1 MQTNH
6 ELEHSKRFDQ
16 RSDGGCVSRL
26 RAGGMVLR
34 GCGGFLVK
42 PGAVAVEGLAIA
54 ALSSLVPFLLV
65 VLVAFAFGTGLG
77 SFPLPAASAQDV
89 SFPQSPLRSVAGP
102 PLTLPGVADAAG
114 ASAGG
119 ESAGAAAPLVTE
131 VRIVGAKGVP
141 REKFLP
147 AIKTRAGRPF
157 NPDLI
162 EEDVRRLHR
171 TGLFL
176 DVKTYTP
183 EVAGGRLV
191 VFEVL
196 PRPLLHYVT
205 YAGNRAFDANRLA
218 KETGLATG
226 DPLDNWQVE
235 EAQRRILELYRSKG
249 YPDASVMILEGNKPE
264 DQGAVFLINE
274 GRRQRIGWTDF
285 LGNTIASDARL
296 RTQVQTKPGWL
307 WFLGGLFNRETLDAD
322 VERLTA
328 YYRGLGF
335 FRARVGRHVE
345 VHSDPFDSN
354 REWVTVTFVIDEG
367 PRYRVRNI
375 AFFGNEKLPREK
387 LEKDLELKAGDYF
400 DQNKLQLDVA
410 KLQDQYGAIG
420 HVFADVEVDPRFL
433 EEPGMLDL
441 VYRIDEGRK
450 YQVGR
455 INVKIQGEFP
465 HTRLTTVLDRM
476 SLAPTDIVDTRQL
489 RDSERRLRASQIF
502 EVDPTRGVLPKIVFS
517 PPEVT
522 DPDTGRPRQ
531 RPVLAE
537 KGNSPPRTDPAP
549 GPRPPTLVP
558 NDGVIPAGGEE
569 TPSTAEPT
577 IYRGQYGPA
586 AGTSLPS
593 PPPWWRRVI
602 PNRKPAEDTATAEGA
617 VYTQQ
622 PGLEANAAV
631 QPAVYTSPGVAWS
644 PQRPEVVP
652 TAGTDAI
659 PADPSGI
666 ANPTGA
672 NAVDR
677 SGGAFATPSGGAVAP
692 AGGVAAGGTSA
703 AAEPILFPDRPPPGE
718 WDGYWDTG
726 EPSPEPPLELP
737 LEPIVTETRT
747 GRLLFS
753 VGVNSDAGLLGTVL
767 VEEQNFDIAR
777 LPRSWREIAD
787 GVAWRGAGQRF
798 RLEAVPGT
806 EVQRYSVSFSDPYF
820 LNRNVSLSVSGY
832 YYRRNFREW
841 NEERLGGRIGFGY
854 QFTPDLSGTIAY
866 RGADIKISDPIITPF
881 GTPQDLLDAVG
892 TSILHG
898 FEVALTHDTRD
909 NSFLPTEG
917 HLFQVSFEQV
927 VGTYDYPRAE
937 LDLRKYFML
946 SQRPDGSGR
955 HVLGLSTRF
964 SATGSDTPI
973 YDHYFAGGYSSL
985 RGFDF
990 RGASPHE
997 MGISVGGHMML
1008 LASAEYMF
1016 PITADDLIRGVIFCD
1031 TGTVERTA
1039 DSWDQNY
1046 RVAPGFGLRIVIPAM
1061 GPAPIALDFAF
1072 PVSKEPTDDEQVF
1085 SFFIGFLR

>member
-1 MQTNH
+1 MHTNH
-6 ELEHSKRFDQ
+6 DAWILIRRAARRGSGATARPRHGAFSAF
-16 RSDGGCVSRL
+16 SR
-26 RAGGMVLR
+26 GVW
-34 GCGGFLVK
+34 V
-42 PGAVAVEGLAIA
+42 A
-54 ALSSLVPFLLV
+54 ALAAGITAG
-65 VLVAFAFGTGLG
+65 VLVSAQE
-77 SFPLPAASAQDV
+77 SPFPELSALPAE
-89 SFPQSPLRSVAGP
+89 
-102 PLTLPGVADAAG
+102 T
-114 ASAGG
+114 
-119 ESAGAAAPLVTE
+119 AAAPAPGNEELVTE
-131 VRIVGAKGVP
+131 VRIVGAKGIP
-141 REKFLP
+141 SEKFLP
-147 AIKTRAGRPF
+147 SVKTRASRPF
-157 NPDLI
+157 QPDLI

-183 EVAGGRLV
+183 EVPGGRLV

-205 YAGNRAFDANRLA
+205 YAGNRAFDAKRLA
-218 KETGLATG
+218 KETGLNPG

-235 EAQRRILELYRSKG
+235 EARRRILELYRNKG
-249 YPDASVMILEGNKPE
+249 FPDASVTIIEGNRPE
-264 DQGAVFLINE
+264 DRGAIFLINE

-285 LGNTIASDARL
+285 IGNSIASDARL
-296 RTQVQTKPGWL
+296 RTQVQTKPGWF
-307 WFLGGLFNRETLDAD
+307 WFLGGLFNRETLDGD
-322 VERLTA
+322 VQRLTA

-335 FRARVGRHVE
+335 FRARVGREIDVRP
-345 VHSDPFDSN
+345 DPFDSN
-354 REWVTVTFVIDEG
+354 REWVTITFVIDEG
-367 PRYRVRNI
+367 PRYRIRNI
-375 AFFGNEKLPREK
+375 AFFGNEKIPQEK
-387 LEKDLELKAGDYF
+387 LQGGLELKSGDYF
-400 DQNKLQLDVA
+400 DQNKLQLDIA
-410 KLQDQYGAIG
+410 KLQDKYGAIG

-433 EEPGMLDL
+433 EEPGLLDL
-441 VYRIDEGRK
+441 VYRIDEGRQ

-465 HTRLTTVLDRM
+465 HTRLTTVLNRM

-489 RDSERRLRASQIF
+489 RASERRLRSSQIF
-502 EVDPTRGVLPKIVFS
+502 EVDATRGVQPKIVFS
-517 PPEVT
+517 PPELI
-522 DPDTGRPRQ
+522 DPGSGRPAQ

-537 KGNSPPRTDPAP
+537 QGNPSPRNRPGTADPPEPR
-549 GPRPPTLVP
+549 GREVLPT
-558 NDGVIPAGGEE
+558 GGEE
-569 TPSTAEPT
+569 SPKTAEPT
-577 IYRGQYGPA
+577 IYRGQYGPE

-593 PPPWWRRVI
+593 PPSWLGRILPQ
-602 PNRKPAEDTATAEGA
+602 RKPAEEATAGA
-617 VYTQQ
+617 QARKQTDARTGSTT
-622 PGLEANAAV
+622 PTPPPTWNPASAA
-631 QPAVYTSPGVAWS
+631 QPASEPPDAVGWS
-644 PQRPEVVP
+644 PQRPEVIP
-652 TAGTDAI
+652 TSATVATLAGAAGNSGMVYPAGAIAPDRADAAYAA
-659 PADPSGI
+659 PSNGPVDFADGTA
-666 ANPTGA
+666 ANPA
-672 NAVDR
+672 RPV
-677 SGGAFATPSGGAVAP
+677 V
-692 AGGVAAGGTSA
+692 
-703 AAEPILFPDRPPPGE
+703 EPIVFPDRPPPGQ

-726 EPSPEPPLELP
+726 EPSAEPPLDLP

-767 VEEQNFDIAR
+767 IEEQNFDIAR

-806 EVQRYSVSFSDPYF
+806 QVHRYSVSFADPYF
-820 LNRNVSLSVSGY
+820 LDRNVSLSVNGY

-841 NEERLGGRIGFGY
+841 DEERLGGRIGFGY

-866 RGADIKISDPIITPF
+866 RGADIKISDPIVTPF
-881 GTPQDLLDAVG
+881 GTPQDLLDVVG
-892 TSILHG
+892 TNILHG

-927 VGTYDYPRAE
+927 IGTYDYPRAE
-937 LDLRKYFML
+937 IDLRKYFLL

-964 SATGSDTPI
+964 NVTGNDTPI
-973 YDHYFAGGYSSL
+973 YDHFFAGGYSSL

-997 MGISVGGHMML
+997 MGIPVGGHMML
-1008 LASAEYMF
+1008 LASAEYIF

-1031 TGTVERTA
+1031 TGTVERTV

-1072 PVSKEPTDDEQVF
+1072 PVSQEPTDDEQVF

>member
-1 MQTNH
+1 M
-6 ELEHSKRFDQ
+6 
-16 RSDGGCVSRL
+16 
-26 RAGGMVLR
+26 LR
-34 GCGGFLVK
+34 GMRLATL
-42 PGAVAVEGLAIA
+42 AVVMTAPI
-54 ALSSLVPFLLV
+54 V
-65 VLVAFAFGTGLG
+65 V
-77 SFPLPAASAQDV
+77 SAQDAAIP
-89 SFPQSPLRSVAGP
+89 PQPV
-102 PLTLPGVADAAG
+102 D
-114 ASAGG
+114 
-119 ESAGAAAPLVTE
+119 AAAPVVPGNETLVTE
-131 VRIVGAKGVP
+131 VRIVGAKGIP

-147 AIKTRAGRPF
+147 SIKTRAGRPF

-183 EVAGGRLV
+183 EADGGRLV

-205 YAGNRAFDANRLA
+205 YAGNRAFDAKRLT
-218 KETGLATG
+218 KETGLNAG

-235 EAQRRILELYRSKG
+235 EARRRILELYRNKG
-249 YPDASVMILEGNKPE
+249 FPDASVTIIEGNKPE
-264 DQGAVFLINE
+264 DRGAIFLINE

-285 LGNTIASDARL
+285 VGNSIASDARL
-296 RTQVQTKPGWL
+296 RTQVQTKPGWF
-307 WFLGGLFNRETLDAD
+307 WFLGGLFNRETLDGD
-322 VERLTA
+322 VQRLTA

-335 FRARVGRHVE
+335 FRARVGREIE
-345 VHSDPFDSN
+345 VRPDPFDSN

-367 PRYRVRNI
+367 PRYRIRDI
-375 AFFGNEKLPREK
+375 AFFGNEKIPREK
-387 LEKDLELKAGDYF
+387 LQGVLELKSGDYF
-400 DQNKLQLDVA
+400 DQNKLQLDIA
-410 KLQDQYGAIG
+410 KLQDKYGAIG

-441 VYRIDEGRK
+441 VYRIDEGRQ

-465 HTRLTTVLDRM
+465 HTRLTTVLNRM
-476 SLAPTDIVDTRQL
+476 SLAPTDIVDTREL
-489 RDSERRLRASQIF
+489 RNSERRLRSAQIF
-502 EVDPTRGVLPKIVFS
+502 EVDPSRGVQPKIVFS
-517 PPEVT
+517 PPELT
-522 DPDTGRPRQ
+522 DPGTGRPAQ

-537 KGNSPPRTDPAP
+537 QGAPRSGARPGTAPPPESQRE
-549 GPRPPTLVP
+549 GVVPT
-558 NDGVIPAGGEE
+558 GGEE
-569 TPSTAEPT
+569 TPNTAEPT
-577 IYRGQYGPA
+577 IYRGQYGPE
-586 AGTSLPS
+586 AGSSMPA
-593 PPPWWRRVI
+593 PPTWLGRIVPR
-602 PNRKPAEDTATAEGA
+602 RKPDEQTPAAEAA
-617 VYTQQ
+617 VYDAPAQTGNSAPIAQ
-622 PGLEANAAV
+622 AAV
-631 QPAVYTSPGVAWS
+631 YAAPGGVGWS
-644 PQRPEVVP
+644 PQRPE
-652 TAGTDAI
+652 AI
-659 PADPSGI
+659 PTSATTEAVAGSPGLVNPAGAITPDRADAAYTAPSS
-666 ANPTGA
+666 AP
-672 NAVDR
+672 VY
-677 SGGAFATPSGGAVAP
+677 PSGGTTAIP
-692 AGGVAAGGTSA
+692 PPSGVQ
-703 AAEPILFPDRPPPGE
+703 PIVFPDRPPPGQ
-718 WDGYWDTG
+718 WDGYWDGG
-726 EPSPEPPLELP
+726 EPSAEPPLDLP

-767 VEEQNFDIAR
+767 IEEQNFDIAR
-777 LPRSWREIAD
+777 LPRSWRDIAD

-806 EVQRYSVSFSDPYF
+806 QVHRYSMSFADPYF
-820 LNRNVSLSVSGY
+820 LDRNVSLSVSGY
-832 YYRRNFREW
+832 YYRRNYREW
-841 NEERLGGRIGFGY
+841 DEQRLGGRIGFGY

-866 RGADIKISDPIITPF
+866 RGADIKISDPIVTPF
-881 GTPQDLLDAVG
+881 GTPQDLLDVVG
-892 TSILHG
+892 TNILHG

-927 VGTYDYPRAE
+927 IGTYDYPRAE
-937 LDLRKYFML
+937 VDLRKYFLL

-964 SATGSDTPI
+964 NVTGNDTPI

-997 MGISVGGHMML
+997 MGIPVGGHMMF
-1008 LASAEYMF
+1008 LASAEYIF

-1031 TGTVERTA
+1031 TGTVERTV